1 MTSGSLGCLLSPQ
14 LCVAACVC
22 TCAPAASAG
31 FGPSLPP
38 PPPFPFFGGGHG
50 HGHGHGSGGGGLDV
64 TPLPLVAVRPVTIAQ
79 SKPAQTKKQQP
90 VIDVDVMVPQIV
102 RQTVVQP
109 YVQVNTVITQVPVN
123 EYSEAAPITEKARVI
138 QQGTV
143 VQPTISK
150 KGGGGVTNQ
159 QPSITLVQPPV

>member
-1 MTSGSLGCLLSPQ
+1 
-14 LCVAACVC
+14 
-22 TCAPAASAG
+22 
-31 FGPSLPP
+31 
-38 PPPFPFFGGGHG
+38 
-50 HGHGHGSGGGGLDV
+50 V
-64 TPLPLVAVRPVTIAQ
+64 TPLPLVVVRPVTIGQ
-79 SKPAQTKKQQP
+79 SKPAQTKKQP

-109 YVQVNTVITQVPVN
+109 YVQVNTVITQVPVD

-159 QPSITLVQPPV
+159 QPSITLVQPPA

>member
-1 MTSGSLGCLLSPQ
+1 
-14 LCVAACVC
+14 VAHWDACCRLVCACVD
-22 TCAPAASAG
+22 AFVSAASAG
-31 FGPSLPP
+31 FGPGLPP

-64 TPLPLVAVRPVTIAQ
+64 TPLPLVVVRPVTIGQ
-79 SKPAQTKKQQP
+79 SKPAQTKKQP

-150 KGGGGVTNQ
+150 KGGGGVPNQ
-159 QPSITLVQPPV
+159 QPSITLVQPPA